1 MGWGVAAVDA
11 AGSEESD
18 SHPLTSNA
26 SNAKGMNDGAT
37 PRWWVFVRDMAA
49 MTTRAALAC
58 RPPLHAN
65 AQSEVTRVVVAG
77 VLAPLGALACLG
89 DHPAY
94 ARGRMGSGLADNP
107 IPAEGLGVPPSVE
120 LIESLGLDLVSLEW
134 WAADKSTVVFVR
146 ITDRLSL
153 AVSQGPGHRDSLP
166 FYSDQ
171 APKTCANPGS
181 VIFFDVGRLSST
193 DLRVVSTLLSV
204 GKANRHNL
212 AEVHMLYTSPLVGMA
227 VTVGNIALSGLIRL
241 YHEAEP
247 FHAALR
253 SACQIRTT
261 LVSPA

>member
-1 MGWGVAAVDA
+1 MLARSGSGIVACVD
-11 AGSEESD
+11 D
-18 SHPLTSNA
+18 
-26 SNAKGMNDGAT
+26 
-37 PRWWVFVRDMAA
+37 RVA
-49 MTTRAALAC
+49 MVSQFGLSAALEGAASGDAGRRVERARRASWSNTC
-58 RPPLHAN
+58 VQASSPRP
-65 AQSEVTRVVVAG
+65 SERGLVAHSCP
-77 VLAPLGALACLG
+77 VLAAAPL

-94 ARGRMGSGLADNP
+94 ARGRMGSGLAHNP